1 VLIEFEEVRDDPR
14 AAGITTEHL
23 KTKFPDQHWSPQ
35 QSGIEIKPEIC
46 QELHELWRSSGV
58 KSSILEMFERYNSE
72 NLYADWIEKYR
83 EITRAVAKAKVSGE
97 VSDELLHRIWR
108 MDDNGIGRA
117 GRGCLTDVDYDAAK
131 NELRGLLMVIL
142 DDPSEE
148 TYDATVQNLQ
158 ALKKQGLIKW
168 MPWAVTN
175 RVFAAVNPQKLTS
188 IVNDWSFRA
197 LNDVLVERFG
207 MTEPPSRKW
216 LHVNA
221 HLHAFLKE
229 QGVDDS
235 DAIIFN
241 TFCWYLITQLTGES
255 SIKADELDEE
265 VTGMSK
271 NLILYGPPGTGKTYA
286 LKSDYFPKY
295 TSESY
300 AQSQDEW
307 QDDIIE
313 DLTWHETIAAAMH
326 ESESPSIKVSD
337 LMEHPY
343 IRDKSRLNNRTR
355 NIGNTIWAQLQ
366 SRTSDECP
374 NVNLQRRN
382 DPRWF
387 WKDDDSS
394 WRLIDEWAET
404 GIEVINAVNKINA
417 GPPEGASVKRYEFIT
432 FHQSYS
438 YEEFVEGIRPTL
450 IADDTEDGEIGYEL
464 SRGVFRRICDRAR
477 RDPENRYA
485 LFIDEINRGNISK
498 IFGELITLLEDDK
511 RAGAENELSV
521 TLPYSGDSFSVP
533 SNLDV
538 IGTMNT
544 ADRSLAHI
552 DTALRRR
559 FEFQELMPKTSLDE
573 LKALGGDDVDV
584 GRMLSIINRRIEALF
599 DREHMIGHA
608 YFINQSSLADVFK
621 RRVIPLLLEYFFEDW
636 GKVRAVL
643 ADDQTEEPS
652 EQFILEKEVNDG
664 LFANSSK
671 QHAKSVFSINEEAL
685 ANPAAYRKI
694 YELVTESD

>member
-1 VLIEFEEVRDDPR
+1 LTPGLFTEVGPHVHGAAKLCREYLDKARPAFLFNWNPKKYTPEGAEFGHLGFKPGQRTEWRCQTTHVRVGDPVYLLRLGTKHSKGIVAKARICSEAFTGRDWVEGDDSAIRYVLIEFEEVRDHPR

-46 QELHELWRSSGV
+46 QELHELWRSSGA

-72 NLYADWIEKYR
+72 NPYADWIEKYR

-343 IRDKSRLNNRTR
+343 IRAKSRLNNRTR

-404 GIEVINAVNKINA
+404 RCKQNQRWTTRRRIGQALRIYYISSVI
-417 GPPEGASVKRYEFIT
+417 
-432 FHQSYS
+432 Q
-438 YEEFVEGIRPTL
+438 L
-450 IADDTEDGEIGYEL
+450 
-464 SRGVFRRICDRAR
+464 RGVCRRNSPHANCR
-477 RDPENRYA
+477 R
-485 LFIDEINRGNISK
+485 
-498 IFGELITLLEDDK
+498 
-511 RAGAENELSV
+511 
-521 TLPYSGDSFSVP
+521 
-533 SNLDV
+533 
-538 IGTMNT
+538 
-544 ADRSLAHI
+544 H
-552 DTALRRR
+552 
-559 FEFQELMPKTSLDE
+559 
-573 LKALGGDDVDV
+573 
-584 GRMLSIINRRIEALF
+584 
-599 DREHMIGHA
+599 
-608 YFINQSSLADVFK
+608 
-621 RRVIPLLLEYFFEDW
+621 
-636 GKVRAVL
+636 
-643 ADDQTEEPS
+643 
-652 EQFILEKEVNDG
+652 
-664 LFANSSK
+664 
-671 QHAKSVFSINEEAL
+671 
-685 ANPAAYRKI
+685 
-694 YELVTESD
+694 